1 MPEAMSTAILIETC
15 ILGVLLLFIFA
26 VMVSKEKVMAS
37 RSWYLGVL
45 IVSVLLYVIAVSLTT
60 IINTRFGY

>member
-1 MPEAMSTAILIETC
+1 MPEAMQTAILIETC
-15 ILGVLLLFIFA
+15 LMGLLLFSIFC
-26 VMVSKEKVMAS
+26 VMVWKDGKLGN
-37 RSWYLGVL
+37 RSWWLGVL

>member
-1 MPEAMSTAILIETC
+1 MGEIQTAILIETC
-15 ILGVLLLFIFA
+15 IMGLLLLAIFI
-26 VMVSKEKVMAS
+26 VMVVKDGALGN
-37 RSWYLGVL
+37 RSWWLGVL